1 MRLQEKHWQGGDANG
16 SANGSGSGHTVEV
29 DVSSSLS
36 LLDVEPVGCRHLL
49 HF

>member
-29 DVSSSLS
+29 DVRLS
-36 LLDVEPVGCRHLL
+36 LIPVSKRSRAL
-49 HF
+49 F